1 MKKNKL
7 NKVKEERKVDIND
20 PIVFI
25 EEDSALTR
33 KRIISYPF
41 NKEKKS
47 FTLEELAKKSN
58 KTGPGAYNID
68 HKEKP
73 HGPELVNDKLSRL
86 PNYDNK
92 NPGVGEYEV
101 DLPSKKVEKTD
112 PIYGIPKAER
122 KNPFEVN
129 KEKLKVPGSG
139 AYDISLKEQKK
150 FYVDNANPRFPD
162 SANKIPGVGEYD
174 INDAEIKLKTKTGIS
189 NAKSARKDPFE
200 VNKEKLNIPGAGSY
214 NINKEQNKKFYVEKN
229 MERFARS
236 GNDNPGVGEYDINE
250 AELKLKTKVATIATN
265 KSERK
270 DPFEVNKEKKIVPGA
285 GTYNTIST
293 NKRGVYIEKNA
304 PRFSDNDNKIPGVGE
319 YDINDAELK
328 LKNKTGISNV
338 KSERKDPFEL
348 NKYKKIIPGVG
359 SYDTEDKLN
368 KNRFYIDKNVPR
380 FGDSANKIPG
390 VGEYDINDAEI
401 KLKNKTG
408 ISNVKSARK
417 DPFEVN
423 KEKQIVPGAGT
434 YNISKSIQGKFYM
447 DKNVPRFGDSAN
459 KIPGVGEY
467 DINDAELKL
476 KNKTGISTA
485 KSARKDPFEV
495 NKEKQIVPG
504 AGTYNTIDNDRHKF
518 YIDKNLERFKTSKN
532 KIPGVGEYD
541 INDAEIKLKNKRGI
555 STSKSARRDPFE
567 VNKEQSRIP
576 GAGTYNIIQKSKN
589 KFYIEKN
596 INRFSN
602 IEKKIP
608 GVGEYDINDAEIK
621 LKNKTGISTS
631 KSERKDPFEVNKEKL
646 IVPGSGAYEIN
657 KNKKGNFYIEKTVPR
672 FKDADNKKPGVGEY
686 DINDAEIKLKKR
698 VGISSSKSERKDP
711 FEVKK
716 ESKIIP
722 GAGAYNINKSGPKK
736 FYIEQNMERFSTS
749 YNGKPGVGEYDINEA
764 DLKLRRTS
772 PKVTTLK
779 ENRKD
784 PFYVPKDKINLGP
797 GSYNVS
803 SQNEQGY
810 HFAKEPKLT
819 LKENKNPGVG
829 EYEYPPVQI
838 KLKTRSPAYG
848 NPRAK
853 RLSPFVNERENVN
866 VGPGSY
872 SIRYERSKAGF
883 QKFSTLPRKL

>member
-285 GTYNTIST
+285 GAYNTASS
-293 NKRGVYIEKNA
+293 NAKGVYIEKNA
-304 PRFSDNDNKIPGVGE
+304 PRFGSNDNKVPGVGE

-368 KNRFYIDKNVPR
+368 KKRFYMDKNVPR
-380 FGDSANKIPG
+380 FGDSANKVPGVGEYDINDAELKLKNRIGISSAKSARKDPFEVKSRVPGAGSYNTNDNEKHKFYIDKNVERFKTANNKIPGVGEYDINDAEINLKNKTGVSTSKSARKDPFEVKSRVPGAGSYNVIQSAKNRFYIEKNMNRFCNTEKTIPG

-401 KLKNKTG
+401 KLKK
-408 ISNVKSARK
+408 
-417 DPFEVN
+417 
-423 KEKQIVPGAGT
+423 
-434 YNISKSIQGKFYM
+434 
-447 DKNVPRFGDSAN
+447 
-459 KIPGVGEY
+459 
-467 DINDAELKL
+467 
-476 KNKTGISTA
+476 
-485 KSARKDPFEV
+485 
-495 NKEKQIVPG
+495 
-504 AGTYNTIDNDRHKF
+504 
-518 YIDKNLERFKTSKN
+518 
-532 KIPGVGEYD
+532 
-541 INDAEIKLKNKRGI
+541 
-555 STSKSARRDPFE
+555 
-567 VNKEQSRIP
+567 
-576 GAGTYNIIQKSKN
+576 
-589 KFYIEKN
+589 
-596 INRFSN
+596 
-602 IEKKIP
+602 
-608 GVGEYDINDAEIK
+608 
-621 LKNKTGISTS
+621 KTGISTS
-631 KSERKDPFEVNKEKL
+631 KSQRKDPFEVNKEKL
-646 IVPGSGAYEIN
+646 IVPGSGAYDIN

-672 FKDADNKKPGVGEY
+672 FKNADDEKPGVGEY

-698 VGISSSKSERKDP
+698 VGISSSKSARKDP

-716 ESKIIP
+716 ESRIVP
-722 GAGAYNINKSGPKK
+722 GAGAYNINKSGARK
-736 FYIEQNMERFSTS
+736 FYIEANMDRFSTS
-749 YNGKPGVGEYDINEA
+749 YNGKPGVGEYDINDA

-772 PKVTTLK
+772 PKVIAPK

-784 PFYVPKDKINLGP
+784 PFYVPKDKINIGP
-797 GSYNVS
+797 GSYNIS
-803 SQNEQGY
+803 SKNEQGY
-810 HFAKEPKLT
+810 HFFKEPKLT
-819 LKENKNPGVG
+819 LKVNNNPGVG
-829 EYEYPPVQI
+829 EYEYPPIQI

-853 RLSPFVNERENVN
+853 RLSPFANERNNVN

-872 SIRYERSKAGF
+872 SIRYERPRAGF

>member
-1 MKKNKL
+1 MKKDKPNKI
-7 NKVKEERKVDIND
+7 KEERKIDIND
-20 PIVFI
+20 PLVVI
-25 EEDSALTR
+25 EEDSVLTR
-33 KRIISYPF
+33 KRVISYPF

-47 FTLEELAKKSN
+47 FTLEEMAKKSN
-58 KTGPGAYNID
+58 KTGPGSYNID
-68 HKEKP
+68 QKEKP
-73 HGPELVNDKLSRL
+73 HGPEIINDKLSRL

-92 NPGVGEYEV
+92 NPGVGEYEI

-139 AYDISLKEQKK
+139 AYDISLKEQNK

-162 SANKIPGVGEYD
+162 SANKVPGVGEYD
-174 INDAEIKLKTKTGIS
+174 INDAEIKLKNKTGIS
-189 NAKSARKDPFE
+189 NAKSERKDPFE

-236 GNDNPGVGEYDINE
+236 GNNNPGVGEYDIND
-250 AELKLKTKVATIATN
+250 AEIKLKTKVASVTTN

-285 GTYNTIST
+285 GAYNTASS
-293 NKRGVYIEKNA
+293 NAKGVYIEKNA
-304 PRFSDNDNKIPGVGE
+304 PRFGSNDNKVPGVGE

-328 LKNKTGISNV
+328 LKNKTGVSNV

-368 KNRFYIDKNVPR
+368 KKKFYIDKNVPR
-380 FGDSANKIPG
+380 FGDSANKNPG
-390 VGEYDINDAEI
+390 VGEYDINEAEL

-417 DPFEVN
+417 DPFEV
-423 KEKQIVPGAGT
+423 KSRVPGAGS

-459 KIPGVGEY
+459 KVPGVGEY

-476 KNKTGISTA
+476 KNRIGISSA

-495 NKEKQIVPG
+495 KSRVPG
-504 AGTYNTIDNDRHKF
+504 AGSYNTNDNEKHKF
-518 YIDKNLERFKTSKN
+518 YIDKNVERFKTANNKIPGVGEYDINDAEINLKN
-532 KIPGVGEYD
+532 KTGISTSKSARKDPFEVKSRVPGAGSYNVIQSAKNRFYIEKNMNRFCNTEKIIPGVGEYD
-541 INDAEIKLKNKRGI
+541 INDAEIKLKK
-555 STSKSARRDPFE
+555 
-567 VNKEQSRIP
+567 
-576 GAGTYNIIQKSKN
+576 
-589 KFYIEKN
+589 
-596 INRFSN
+596 
-602 IEKKIP
+602 
-608 GVGEYDINDAEIK
+608 
-621 LKNKTGISTS
+621 KTGISTS
-631 KSERKDPFEVNKEKL
+631 KSQRKDPFEVNKEKL
-646 IVPGSGAYEIN
+646 IVPGSGAYDIN

-672 FKDADNKKPGVGEY
+672 FKNADDEKPGVGEY

-698 VGISSSKSERKDP
+698 VGISSSKSARKDP

-716 ESKIIP
+716 ESRIVP
-722 GAGAYNINKSGPKK
+722 GAGAYNINKSGARK
-736 FYIEQNMERFSTS
+736 FYIEANMDRFSTS
-749 YNGKPGVGEYDINEA
+749 YNGKPGVGEYDINDA

-772 PKVTTLK
+772 PKVIAPK

-784 PFYVPKDKINLGP
+784 PFYVPKDKINIGP
-797 GSYNVS
+797 GSYNIS
-803 SQNEQGY
+803 SKNEQGY
-810 HFAKEPKLT
+810 HFFKEPKLT
-819 LKENKNPGVG
+819 LKVNNNPGVG
-829 EYEYPPVQI
+829 EYEYPPIQI

-853 RLSPFVNERENVN
+853 RLSPFANERNNVN

-872 SIRYERSKAGF
+872 SIRYERPRAGF